1 MVKTFIGIK
10 IIKKNIII
18 ILKIIFYIIN
28 MKSIKKTLDKL
39 QEEDD
44 DLLMIDFKV
53 DDVSKK
59 EDNVYK
65 FISPDSELFNYIMDC
80 RNKLK
85 HSGIRMLK
93 MLDPNIEILKKDNT
107 KLNRDEIFSKRVDFL
122 QGKKIDVSN
131 PDNYKMIDNKKFVMI
146 LPSNEQLG
154 MIDLYIPIVYINFLS
169 SKQRFLKVILD
180 KNYTTE
186 SAWEETY

>member
-1 MVKTFIGIK
+1 
-10 IIKKNIII
+10 
-18 ILKIIFYIIN
+18 

-59 EDNVYK
+59 NDNVYK
-65 FISPDSELFNYIMDC
+65 FICPDSELFNYITDC

-85 HSGIRMLK
+85 HSGIRMIG

-131 PDNYKMIDNKKFVMI
+131 PDNYKMIDNKKFVML

-154 MIDLYIPIVYINFLS
+154 MIDPYIPIVYINFLS

-180 KNYTTE
+180 RNYTTE

>member
-53 DDVSKK
+53 EDVSKK

-93 MLDPNIEILKKDNT
+93 MLDPSIEILKKDNT

-122 QGKKIDVSN
+122 QGKKINVSN

-154 MIDLYIPIVYINFLS
+154 MIDPYIPIVYINFLS

>member
-53 DDVSKK
+53 EDVSKK

-93 MLDPNIEILKKDNT
+93 MLDPSIEILKKDNT
-107 KLNRDEIFSKRVDFL
+107 ELNRDEIFSKRVDFL
-122 QGKKIDVSN
+122 QGKKINVSN

-154 MIDLYIPIVYINFLS
+154 MIDPYIPIVYINFLS